1 MSEHGSY
8 DQHWAYYED
17 LVIGANFA
25 APPGGNFAGFNPE
38 PGNLASAD
46 HIAIQGMRFFSIDVY
61 TDDLVE
67 IDIMI
72 GATNWP
78 LANIATMTTLV
89 CPAVL
94 QHNTVYD
101 LAPPHN
107 RDGFLVITGHLMRL
121 QIRNVSGNIVAP
133 FNLVAKVWN

>member
-1 MSEHGSY
+1 MTLSM
-8 DQHWAYYED
+8 HWALYHD
-17 LVIGANFA
+17 LAIGANFA
-25 APPGGNFAGFNPE
+25 APPGGNLSGFNPE
-38 PGNLASAD
+38 AVGFAALD
-46 HIAIQGMRFFSIDVY
+46 HMPVQRMVYFSIDVY

-67 IDIMI
+67 VDIMI
-72 GATNWP
+72 GAETGT
-78 LANIATMTTLV
+78 IATMTTLV

-101 LAPPHN
+101 LPPPFN

>member
-1 MSEHGSY
+1 MQARGSY
-8 DQHWAYYED
+8 DLHWAYYAD

-25 APPGGNFAGFNPE
+25 APAGGPFTGFVLEVDNPLVSVNHM
-38 PGNLASAD
+38 P
-46 HIAIQGMRFFSIDVY
+46 IQGARFFSIDVY

-67 IDIMI
+67 IDIMV
-72 GATNWP
+72 GATV
-78 LANIATMTTLV
+78 ANTATMVTLV

-101 LAPPHN
+101 LPPPHN
-107 RDGFLVITGHLMRL
+107 RDGFLVITGHSMRL
-121 QIRNVSGNIVAP
+121 QIRNMSGNIVSP